1 MSFFIGENGYY
12 EGDKVSPDD
21 LEVTQRPSQHHI
33 FNGEDW
39 EVDNTKLIDDLKSQL
54 EAMEQKAIMPRGA
67 REAFIVLCMQQGTI
81 AGLTE
86 PQLYAANPFYKGLKD
101 TDTAAASIR
110 AQIRALTP

>member
-1 MSFFIGENGYY
+1 MPYVQRDETGKVIGQFANLQPGFAEEFLEDSSIELLPTN
-12 EGDKVSPDD
+12 EDRVLELKVE
-21 LEVTQRPSQHHI
+21 LET
-33 FNGEDW
+33 
-39 EVDNTKLIDDLKSQL
+39 
-54 EAMEQKAIMPRGA
+54 MEQKAIMPRGA

-101 TDTAAASIR
+101 TDTAAAAIR